1 MDYNADGL
9 RQIAMINKNKLKQKY
24 FKIPIAGAGVDY
36 KFKVSGVGARF
47 IKMEK
52 YFYYSEIIN
61 AVSKG
66 NELGFEFA
74 IEQII
79 VDPSKK
85 IKPVLDS
92 SSELKERALANKSN
106 LKNQYVNIF
115 IGKKEYGFRIAGIGA
130 KSVKIEIF
138 IGYDDIV
145 KELSSGNDISLEYIL
160 FELMMEN
167 EVDYSKFY
175 QFFDE
180 EELIYENDDEDNENV
195 PIDEID
201 ISNIKKLSD
210 DEFDEKFSKLRGWQK
225 LVFDSIDD
233 MIDDVFTLEVLVS
246 QRRILSY
253 QSRDENI
260 EIKVLDNLNQLIDI
274 GLVSKINENTYIK
287 LWY

>member
-9 RQIAMINKNKLKQKY
+9 KQIALINKNKLKQKY
-24 FKIPIAGAGVDY
+24 FKIPIAATGIDY
-36 KFKVSGVGARF
+36 KFKISGVGARF

-52 YFYYSEIIN
+52 YFYYSEIID

-74 IEQII
+74 IEQTI

-130 KSVKIEIF
+130 KSIKIEIF
-138 IGYDDIV
+138 VGYDDIV

-180 EELIYENDDEDNENV
+180 DELIYENDDENNEDNSVE
-195 PIDEID
+195 EID
-201 ISNIKKLSD
+201 ISTIEKLSSYD
-210 DEFDEKFSKLRGWQK
+210 LEEKLLKLKGWQK
-225 LVFDSIDD
+225 LVFDAIDD
-233 MIDDVFTLEVLVS
+233 IMDEVFTLELLLS
-246 QRRILSY
+246 QKRILAY
-253 QSRDENI
+253 QSQGEDFEN
-260 EIKVLDNLNQLIDI
+260 KVLSNLNHLIDE
-274 GLVSKINENTYIK
+274 GLVFKINKTTYIK
-287 LWY
+287 LWD